1 MLKATYNDKE
11 IILDILCESFDSNKS
26 VNYVVKQDGQRRK
39 RIRTLMNY
47 SFEICYKF
55 GQLYLSDD
63 KQACAL
69 ILFPDK
75 KKTSLTTILLDVKL
89 AFLSIG
95 LTRVIKVLKRD
106 TKIKSAYPVKTIFYL
121 WFIGVHTSSQH
132 KGIGSNLLM
141 NIIDESIQL
150 ERPIYLETSMPDNIR
165 FYKKLGFDVYKELK
179 FDYPLYLMRRSC
191 IST

>member
-95 LTRVIKVLKRD
+95 LTRVIKVLK
-106 TKIKSAYPVKTIFYL
+106 
-121 WFIGVHTSSQH
+121 
-132 KGIGSNLLM
+132 
-141 NIIDESIQL
+141 
-150 ERPIYLETSMPDNIR
+150 
-165 FYKKLGFDVYKELK
+165 
-179 FDYPLYLMRRSC
+179 
-191 IST
+191 